1 MIHPITGGEVGGF
14 SIFYY
19 KKKNIL
25 GIYIFPLFCLEET
38 PFLYGGKI
46 LRVHQIFFYLKKKND
61 YLEEWK
67 KGATFLNKKKY
78 KTGKLFKEG
87 ITGW

>member
-46 LRVHQIFFYLKKKND
+46 LRVHQIFFLFEEKK
-61 YLEEWK
+61 
-67 KGATFLNKKKY
+67 
-78 KTGKLFKEG
+78 
-87 ITGW
+87 

>member
-25 GIYIFPLFCLEET
+25 GIYIFPLFYLEET
-38 PFLYGGKI
+38 PFYMGENIKSSSN
-46 LRVHQIFFYLKKKND
+46 IFF
-61 YLEEWK
+61 
-67 KGATFLNKKKY
+67 
-78 KTGKLFKEG
+78 
-87 ITGW
+87 I